1 MRTDFA
7 LSSFMKVTT
16 PLGADKLL
24 LVDME
29 ASEGISELFKLTL
42 HMQSKDNALVAA
54 NIIGK
59 SVTVTLT
66 VTDGPTRHFN
76 GIASRFV
83 QTGVNNGLS
92 YYSAD
97 VVPTTWLLTLAR
109 DRAIYQTKTVPEIVK
124 AVLTAAGVTVSDKL
138 TGTYTALDY
147 CVQYDETGFD
157 FISRL
162 MEDNGIFYWFT
173 FASGSHT
180 MVLADASSAH
190 LACTGS
196 DAVRFFPESSPL
208 RMIDTIATLEV
219 ENRLVTKT
227 HVVDDYDPLNP
238 ATALLGTSA
247 GSAGDGEVYDWPG
260 KYATAAKGT
269 ALAKLR
275 LEASQIDSKVMRGDG
290 YVYGFA
296 AGTKFTLSGH
306 FLAALNASHVLRRV
320 HHTARGGVY
329 LNHFEAFAATVPFRA
344 PRVAPRPRGAGSQTA
359 VVVGPSGEEIWSDKN
374 GRIKVQ
380 FHWDRLGKKD
390 DTCSCWVRVSQAAA
404 GAGFGSLFLPRV
416 GQEVVISCIDG
427 DPDQPL
433 VTGCV
438 YNGTHATPVTL
449 PANQTQTVIRT
460 KSSKQ
465 GTAGN
470 EIRLE
475 DKKDSEEFYLHAQ
488 KDMKIEIEND
498 LSTTLTAGAEIHTI
512 EKGDRTV
519 AVKTGKETHS
529 VKGVRALTITGNETH
544 TNEADFTHEVTG
556 KYTLKVTGDL
566 LFDVTG
572 SISFKSAKDVAVK
585 AGTTVDNEAGTA
597 LTNKAGT
604 ALTNKAGTALTNEAG
619 TALTNKAG
627 TALTNKAGTGLT
639 NEAGTTL
646 DNKGLMIN
654 SKASA
659 TQTVD
664 GGGMLTVK
672 GGLVKIN

>member
-1 MRTDFA
+1 
-7 LSSFMKVTT
+7 V
-16 PLGADKLL
+16 
-24 LVDME
+24 
-29 ASEGISELFKLTL
+29 
-42 HMQSKDNALVAA
+42 
-54 NIIGK
+54 
-59 SVTVTLT
+59 
-66 VTDGPTRHFN
+66 
-76 GIASRFV
+76 
-83 QTGVNNGLS
+83 
-92 YYSAD
+92 
-97 VVPTTWLLTLAR
+97 
-109 DRAIYQTKTVPEIVK
+109 
-124 AVLTAAGVTVSDKL
+124 
-138 TGTYTALDY
+138 
-147 CVQYDETGFD
+147 
-157 FISRL
+157 
-162 MEDNGIFYWFT
+162 
-173 FASGSHT
+173 
-180 MVLADASSAH
+180 
-190 LACTGS
+190 
-196 DAVRFFPESSPL
+196 
-208 RMIDTIATLEV
+208 
-219 ENRLVTKT
+219 
-227 HVVDDYDPLNP
+227 
-238 ATALLGTSA
+238 
-247 GSAGDGEVYDWPG
+247 
-260 KYATAAKGT
+260 
-269 ALAKLR
+269 
-275 LEASQIDSKVMRGDG
+275 
-290 YVYGFA
+290 
-296 AGTKFTLSGH
+296 
-306 FLAALNASHVLRRV
+306 
-320 HHTARGGVY
+320 
-329 LNHFEAFAATVPFRA
+329 
-344 PRVAPRPRGAGSQTA
+344 AGSQTA

-390 DTCSCWVRVSQAAA
+390 DTCSCWVRVSQSAA

-498 LSTTLTAGAEIHTI
+498 LSTTLTAGAETHTI

-556 KYTLKVTGDL
+556 NYTLKVTGDL